1 MVKLDSFVLQIT
13 AQKLTQ
19 GFDGMPHRMVFPSNH
34 GNHIR
39 KKFLFKR
46 NRFCSLKLEGKCSCE
61 IPVDGDTQIFFCAT
75 GFIHIEGVANLNNF
89 SGMTV
94 IILTEFQE
102 MLIEHR
108 IRADDHMLPLK
119 VSGINILL
127 AIQRMPCGN
136 EHISFPGF

>member
-1 MVKLDSFVLQIT
+1 M
-13 AQKLTQ
+13 
-19 GFDGMPHRMVFPSNH
+19 
-34 GNHIR
+34 
-39 KKFLFKR
+39 
-46 NRFCSLKLEGKCSCE
+46 
-61 IPVDGDTQIFFCAT
+61 
-75 GFIHIEGVANLNNF
+75 NNF
-89 SGMTV
+89 SGVTV

-119 VSGINILL
+119 VSVINILL